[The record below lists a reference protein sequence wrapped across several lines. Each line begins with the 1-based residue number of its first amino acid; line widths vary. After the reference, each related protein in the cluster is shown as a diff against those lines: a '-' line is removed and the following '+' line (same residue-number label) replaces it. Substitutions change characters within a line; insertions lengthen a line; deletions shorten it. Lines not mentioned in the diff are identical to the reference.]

1 MTRALVPILLG
12 VALAGAACTKRQPA
26 GDDGAALAAAAAKVD
41 DHVTAAELAGWVG
54 ARQCK
59 PVDANGDGTRSHMGV
74 IPGAILLSDYRTY
87 DLGELPADR
96 STRLVFYCAN
106 EECGASHTAAARA
119 VIAGYQ
125 DVRLFKGGIAGWKNA
140 GNATT
145 PM

>member
-1 MTRALVPILLG
+1 MMRHALAFA
-12 VALAGAACTKRQPA
+12 VALSAAACSKSAKP
-26 GDDGAALAAAAAKVD
+26 DDTAALTAAEAKVD
-41 DHVTAAELAGWVG
+41 DHVSAADLQAWVASG
-54 ARQCK
+54 ACK

-74 IPGAILLSDYRTY
+74 IPGAILLSDYRQY
-87 DLGELPADR
+87 DLAELPTDR

-119 VIAGYQ
+119 VLAGYR